1 MILSLALLALALDTQ
16 DAQTA
21 QAPVSPPAEEQAISE
36 EARAAA
42 YAYAQQIAAFAA
54 ETVEREAGGH
64 YALINTETLAAE
76 LAEHFAVVMTY
87 GDAPAGEYNM
97 EMRATFFSVT
107 EGATPSGMYC
117 AEGVPSTMVDQMV
130 EDSAGNELRFRG
142 CWGGEQDAE
151 TGRLT
156 AGVIYQM
163 DRNGHYALYQ
173 GLIDGPDEEGLRERL
188 LLLEPAIGVLVTH
201 TVFVPDSE

>member
-1 MILSLALLALALDTQ
+1 MFVSLALLALALDTQ

-21 QAPVSPPAEEQAISE
+21 QAPIDPPAQEEISD

-42 YAYAQQIAAFAA
+42 YAYAQQIAGFAA
-54 ETVEREAGGH
+54 ETVEREAAGH

-117 AEGVPSTMVDQMV
+117 AEGVPSTMVDQTV

-151 TGRLT
+151 SGRLT

-173 GLIDGPDEEGLRERL
+173 GLIDGPDEAGLRERL

-201 TVFVPDSE
+201 TVFVPESE